1 VRGHGGVFISPP
13 SLLIVDDDGAFRETL
28 CSVFAPRGFNT
39 LTARDGDEALEIV
52 RRQPVH
58 VLLTDMHMP
67 RLSGLETIRRIRQC
81 RLILPCI
88 LLSAGLDDGLVEEA
102 RDLQA
107 FSVLRK
113 PVRFSELTGVV
124 RQALRVTYGWVIGE
138 DSAANE
144 S

>member
-1 VRGHGGVFISPP
+1 MFISPP
-13 SLLIVDDDGAFRETL
+13 SLLITDDDGAFRDAL

-58 VLLTDMHMP
+58 ILLTDMHMP
-67 RLSGLETIRRIRQC
+67 RLSGLETIRQIRQ
-81 RLILPCI
+81 RHLILPCI
-88 LLSAGLDDGLVEEA
+88 LLSAGLDDGLMEEA

-124 RQALRVTYGWVIGE
+124 RQALRVTYGWAVGE
-138 DSAANE
+138 ESAADE